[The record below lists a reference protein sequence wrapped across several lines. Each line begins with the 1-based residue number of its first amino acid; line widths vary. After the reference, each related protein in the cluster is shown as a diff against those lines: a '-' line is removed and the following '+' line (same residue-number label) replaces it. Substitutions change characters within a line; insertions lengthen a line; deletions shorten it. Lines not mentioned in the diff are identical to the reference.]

1 MSISQA
7 LKSKINLLI
16 LLWSVLAIWVLGTP
30 FGGVADE
37 PQYLRNG
44 IYYTLSSLTKGE
56 PTIPAATA
64 NNIDQSACFAFR
76 PEISAQCKIE
86 SNQIGMISAE
96 PPKLLYSYPQPW
108 FWLTSWPAILIDG
121 EFGPLF
127 ARIFAGILSMTAIS
141 IGILFW
147 KRDTRLLWLATIL
160 ALNPLSMSVIAG
172 YNPNSMEI
180 AGSLSLALMLF
191 GKKSTLKF
199 NRDNLLLILC
209 LLIVT
214 LLTSSAKPMSGT
226 FVLFAIFLYFINE
239 KWGGTKGSDADKLK
253 TKESNVLTELPAL
266 IFLCMAAS
274 INSLILSLG
283 SFGAASD
290 ATQNFPLYRQ
300 YWASTVRFLGLSD
313 KYALEYAGI
322 FGWRDTG
329 PAPWMQILWIAFFIS
344 CMKIIFSKQEINIK
358 KYLFCLWATIFI
370 VLPLIQTL
378 LLAHTASVG
387 LQTRYLAGY
396 FCTIAVYSALL
407 AKNINTKF
415 LTIHIRIFIL
425 ILLFNQIWVLT
436 RFSVG
441 LRKGYIPN
449 LENLLSGN
457 FWLPYF
463 GVIYLILVFFL
474 FYKALNPKS
483 RFLDDHSLFANT
495 SR

>member
-1 MSISQA
+1 M
-7 LKSKINLLI
+7 
-16 LLWSVLAIWVLGTP
+16 LAIWVLGTP

-56 PTIPAATA
+56 LTIPAATA

-76 PEISAQCKIE
+76 PEISAQCKVE
-86 SNQIGMISAE
+86 SNQTGMVTAE

-147 KRDTRLLWLATIL
+147 KRDTKLLWLATIL

-199 NRDNLLLILC
+199 SRNNLPLILC

-239 KWGGTKGSDADKLK
+239 KWVGTKAMGADKLSNK
-253 TKESNVLTELPAL
+253 QSNVLTELPIL
-266 IFLCMAAS
+266 IFLSITAF
-274 INSLILSLG
+274 INSVILSLG

-290 ATQNFPLYRQ
+290 ATQSYPLYRQ
-300 YWASTVRFLGLSD
+300 YWASAVRFLGISD
-313 KYALEYAGI
+313 RYALEYAGM

-329 PAPWMQILWIAFFIS
+329 PAPWMQVFWIAFFIS
-344 CMKIIFSKQEINIK
+344 CMAIIFSKQEIYLK
-358 KYLFCLWATIFI
+358 KYLFFLWGTIFVI
-370 VLPLIQTL
+370 LPLIQTL
-378 LLAHTASVG
+378 LLAHTANVG

-396 FCTIAVYSALL
+396 FCIIAVYSSLL
-407 AKNINTKF
+407 AKDINAKF
-415 LTIHIRIFIL
+415 LNLLIRTFIL
-425 ILLFNQIWVLT
+425 ILLFNQIWVLV
-436 RFSVG
+436 RFSIG
-441 LRKGYIPN
+441 LRNGYIPN
-449 LENLLSGN
+449 LENLSSGN
-457 FWLPYF
+457 FWLPYY

-483 RFLDDHSLFANT
+483 RFLDDRSLFANT
-495 SR
+495 PR

>member
-1 MSISQA
+1 M
-7 LKSKINLLI
+7 
-16 LLWSVLAIWVLGTP
+16 LAIWVLGTP

-44 IYYTLSSLTKGE
+44 IYYTLSSFTKGE
-56 PTIPAATA
+56 LTIPAATA
-64 NNIDQSACFAFR
+64 SNIDQSACFAFR
-76 PEISAQCKIE
+76 PEISAQCKTV
-86 SNQIGMISAE
+86 SNQIGMVTAE

-121 EFGPLF
+121 EYGPLF
-127 ARIFAGILSMTAIS
+127 ARIFAGIISMTTIS

-147 KRDTRLLWLATIL
+147 KRDTKLLWLATIL
-160 ALNPLSMSVIAG
+160 AVNPLSMSVIAG

-199 NRDNLLLILC
+199 SRNNLSLILC

-239 KWGGTKGSDADKLK
+239 KWVGTKELGADKLR
-253 TKESNVLTELPAL
+253 TKQSNILTELPTL
-266 IFLCMAAS
+266 IFLCLTAF
-274 INSLILSLG
+274 INSVILSLG

-313 KYALEYAGI
+313 KYALEYAGF

-344 CMKIIFSKQEINIK
+344 CMIIIFSKQEMYLK
-358 KYLFCLWATIFI
+358 RYLFSLWITIF
-370 VLPLIQTL
+370 VVFPLVQTL

-387 LQTRYLAGY
+387 FQTRYLAGY
-396 FCTIAVYSALL
+396 FCIIAVYSSLL
-407 AKNINTKF
+407 ARDIDAKF
-415 LTIHIRIFIL
+415 LTILIRSFIL
-425 ILLFNQIWVLT
+425 ILLLNQIWVLA
-436 RFSVG
+436 RFSIG

-449 LENLLSGN
+449 LDNLISGN

-463 GVIYLILVFFL
+463 GIIYLILVLLL
-474 FYKALNPKS
+474 FYKALSPKS
-483 RFLDDHSLFANT
+483 RFLDEGTLMFKSL
-495 SR
+495 R